1 MEFPYIDPVIFHI
14 WGPIALRW
22 YALAYLVGLLAA
34 WWLGVKRARQ
44 PGSIWTEEE
53 ISDFIFYG
61 FLGVV
66 LGGRI
71 GYVLFYQFG
80 ALLEN
85 PLYLFYIHEGG
96 MSFHGGLIGV
106 VVAFWYFSRKTQKPM
121 FALADFIAP
130 LVPIG
135 LGAGRLGNFINGEL
149 WGRQVTDPD
158 FPLGMRFSC
167 DFEKAPWFV
176 GCDQENLVRHPSQLY
191 EFALE
196 GVVLFML
203 LWWFSSKPRPRM
215 AVAGLFSLGYGSFRF
230 IVEYFREPDEHLKHM
245 AEWLTM
251 GQVLSVPMILLGIG
265 LMIWAY
271 KNPVYDIAE
280 NKAKKKKSSK
290 SN

>member
-1 MEFPYIDPVIFHI
+1 MEFPYIDPVIVHI

-22 YALAYLVGLLAA
+22 YALAYLVGLLSA
-34 WWLGVKRARQ
+34 WWLGVRRARK
-44 PGSIWTEEE
+44 PGSLWTEDE

-71 GYVLFYQFG
+71 GYVLFYQFN
-80 ALLEN
+80 AFLDN
-85 PLYLFYIHEGG
+85 PLYLFYIHQGG

-130 LVPIG
+130 MVPIG

-149 WGRQVTDPD
+149 WGREVVDPN
-158 FPLGMRFSC
+158 FPLAMRFSC
-167 DFEKAPWFV
+167 NFEKAPWYV
-176 GCDQENLVRHPSQLY
+176 GCDKENLLRHPSQLY

-196 GVVLFML
+196 GVVLFVL
-203 LWWFSSKPRPRM
+203 LYWFSRKPRPRM
-215 AVAGLFSLGYGSFRF
+215 AVSGLFSLAYGSFRF
-230 IVEYFREPDEHLKHM
+230 MVEYFREPDEHLKHM

-251 GQVLSVPMILLGIG
+251 GQVLSLPMILLGIG
-265 LMIWAY
+265 LLIWAY
-271 KNPVYDIAE
+271 RHPVYDIAE
-280 NKAKKKKSSK
+280 TKTKSKKKKNTK
-290 SN
+290 